1 KKNSTKVKAGLGLAA
16 SESLDLIAQ
25 EDDLDGLRTMK
36 DTSLKAR
43 RYGRFTYQA
52 GKVAV
57 KSGQTGVRFTKT
69 KFSHGKERFQNF
81 KKGKGFTRQKPL
93 KPRRRYQT
101 FLNHVRK
108 QSVAGF
114 KGIVQAIKGSM
125 TFFSVLA
132 GNPLTWIVSGIL
144 LILLLMMSFF
154 MSVSGSSV
162 IQQDEIELS
171 KSYTHMTW
179 EDAEH
184 TRTNDK
190 GITFYTKIDEVM
202 VYMNHQYQDYKLD
215 DFIETSGTTYKEFLS
230 QLWSD
235 LNGGDSIKSMSDLYK
250 EPAYKLSDEDQE
262 ELNELTEEG
271 NYLALQ
277 ELDNPFQG
285 QTDEDSL
292 SMTYRYGYEVI
303 DEKPTL
309 HHHIILEAKEGQ
321 VIVAPMDG
329 KVSLDGENVV
339 LTSGKGVN
347 KTKLTLFGIHS
358 GRVSENQQVLAGD
371 IIGQTKDGTGL
382 KVTYQKVDD
391 DTDKLVY
398 VNPAFYFPKVIQVQT
413 TILPTIG
420 QFGGDEFERAKA
432 IYDYLKSKGATNQAI
447 AAILGNWS
455 VESSINPKR
464 AEGDYLS
471 PPVGATDSSW
481 DDEGWLTLNGPT
493 IYNGRYP
500 NILKRGLGLG
510 QWTDTADGSRRH
522 TLL

>member
-1 KKNSTKVKAGLGLAA
+1 MKEDKKLVKQARQNFRSNLKSARMHYRKEVRTLKQTVPKKGRFRKSAKNSLFQGKKTELKGNLLSSQKEAEEKFLKEITYASPRLLKVKEIKNYRLPQAQERLRTARKHLSEVKLSEKQQVVNPKFTFQKENPSLKSRCHFHQEKSFDRLSAEKDVSSAKREVKQLKKVRKSKKSSTKVKAGLGLAA

-43 RYGRFTYQA
+43 RYGRFTFQA
-52 GKVAV
+52 GKLVV

-101 FLNHVRK
+101 FLKLARK
-108 QSVAGF
+108 QSVKGF

-184 TRTNDK
+184 TRTNEK
-190 GITFYTKIDEVM
+190 GFTYYTKIDEVM

-215 DFIETSGTTYKEFLS
+215 DFMETGGTTYKEFLS
-230 QLWSD
+230 QVWMD

-262 ELNELTEEG
+262 ELKELTEEG
-271 NYLALQ
+271 NYLSLQ
-277 ELDNPFQG
+277 ELDNPFLG

-292 SMTYRYGYEVI
+292 NMTYRYGYEAI

-309 HHHIILEAKEGQ
+309 HHHIIL
-321 VIVAPMDG
+321 
-329 KVSLDGENVV
+329 
-339 LTSGKGVN
+339 
-347 KTKLTLFGIHS
+347 
-358 GRVSENQQVLAGD
+358 
-371 IIGQTKDGTGL
+371 
-382 KVTYQKVDD
+382 
-391 DTDKLVY
+391 
-398 VNPAFYFPKVIQVQT
+398 
-413 TILPTIG
+413 
-420 QFGGDEFERAKA
+420 
-432 IYDYLKSKGATNQAI
+432 
-447 AAILGNWS
+447 
-455 VESSINPKR
+455 
-464 AEGDYLS
+464 
-471 PPVGATDSSW
+471 
-481 DDEGWLTLNGPT
+481 
-493 IYNGRYP
+493 
-500 NILKRGLGLG
+500 
-510 QWTDTADGSRRH
+510 
-522 TLL
+522 

>member
-1 KKNSTKVKAGLGLAA
+1 MKEDKKLVKQARQNFRSNLKSARMHYRKEVRALKQTVPKKGRFRKSAQNSLFQEKKTELKENLLSSQKEAEEKFLKEITYVSPRLLKVKEIKNYRLPQAQERLRTARKHLSEVKLNEKQQAVNPKFTFQKENPSLKSRFQFHQEKSFDRLSAEKDVSSAKREVKQLKKVQKSKKNSTKVKAGLGLAA

-101 FLNHVRK
+101 FLKHARK

-171 KSYTHMTW
+171 KSYTHMTL

-184 TRTNDK
+184 TRTNEK

-215 DFIETSGTTYKEFLS
+215 DFMEAGGVTYKEFLS
-230 QLWSD
+230 QVWMD

-262 ELNELTEEG
+262 ELKELTEEG

-277 ELDNPFQG
+277 ELD
-285 QTDEDSL
+285 
-292 SMTYRYGYEVI
+292 
-303 DEKPTL
+303 
-309 HHHIILEAKEGQ
+309 
-321 VIVAPMDG
+321 
-329 KVSLDGENVV
+329 
-339 LTSGKGVN
+339 
-347 KTKLTLFGIHS
+347 
-358 GRVSENQQVLAGD
+358 
-371 IIGQTKDGTGL
+371 
-382 KVTYQKVDD
+382 
-391 DTDKLVY
+391 
-398 VNPAFYFPKVIQVQT
+398 
-413 TILPTIG
+413 
-420 QFGGDEFERAKA
+420 
-432 IYDYLKSKGATNQAI
+432 
-447 AAILGNWS
+447 
-455 VESSINPKR
+455 
-464 AEGDYLS
+464 
-471 PPVGATDSSW
+471 
-481 DDEGWLTLNGPT
+481 
-493 IYNGRYP
+493 
-500 NILKRGLGLG
+500 
-510 QWTDTADGSRRH
+510 
-522 TLL
+522 